1 MELNDADRC
10 SNAGGENAAFL
21 GTRRVENR
29 LQRKI
34 EREGKIVAIGYSGP
48 EGSLSQ

>member
-1 MELNDADRC
+1 MTPIDARMI
-10 SNAGGENAAFL
+10 GLEENAAFL

-34 EREGKIVAIGYSGP
+34 EREGKIVAIGYSG
-48 EGSLSQ
+48 L